1 MKKLLLGFL
10 FVMVLALPA
19 TASLTGMSNTGAVVG
34 AQHLNTT
41 ITSTGDFVQAFSPN
55 GNVYQIRLQQGSNV
69 IYLADFNTNPNP
81 LLFNVSVANSTTVDL
96 TDFSIPYNAA
106 LGTYTLV
113 VGYLDPLLQFQG
125 IPCSSYDSLQGA
137 FTVLP
142 PDGYIQGTVYDDLN
156 RNGQRDAGENGV
168 NNGTILLQPGGVAY
182 PPDASGNYSIPVS
195 NGTYSVSWSYTSGD
209 RRYLSSANSSYQV
222 TVNNGNVTGND
233 FGIYRKLQF
242 CSPNLLVSGRVN
254 LLTVI
259 GDTLFSPGTNNVYSI
274 SLRRIGQYCTAYN
287 SAITIVDSNTA
298 SARINIQSGRSGVF
312 DLFVQ
317 FTNGP
322 NYGVHILPGAAT
334 IVLPTATV
342 SGTTYYDSNQNG
354 VYDAGD
360 SPLRGQRTKLM
371 PDSVYAYSDFNGA
384 YSIGALA
391 GSHTVSWDSTAF
403 LNLWTL
409 SSDSASYTFFN
420 SAPVAGKDFGLI
432 SNLPPYSHTLYFSG
446 TRARCNTNNRY
457 EYIITNTGNVPMN
470 GRLYLIRDP
479 LTVYNGS
486 SVLASGSTAS
496 GDTIWWDLQNIL
508 PFQPVSLATYLLM
521 PGPQNVLHNSA
532 RFEALD
538 ASNVVQQTSSRS
550 VTETVLC
557 SFDPN
562 DKACTP
568 EGIGNDH
575 YTLIGDE
582 LEYRIR
588 FQNTGN
594 DTAYDVRIYDRLDT
608 ALDLNSFRIVNSSH
622 DVSTTLDNEGQA
634 TFFFRNI
641 YLPDSNVDEP
651 GSNGFITYR
660 IRAKTT
666 TPDFTQ
672 IENTAYIVFDLNP
685 AIVTNTTFNTMVTQI
700 PLWVRPASSIPDVSV
715 SPNPI
720 RESAHFVFA
729 GTEGKEGRFDLF
741 DLAGRNVVSM
751 DFRGSPFIFDRKNLL
766 SGMYLYRFTDLKGGL
781 IYSGKVVI
789 E

>member
-1 MKKLLLGFL
+1 MRYLILLFCLQTSNVFAA
-10 FVMVLALPA
+10 V
-19 TASLTGMSNTGAVVG
+19 TGMTNNSAVVG

-41 ITSTGDFVQAFSPN
+41 ITSNGTFVQAASPN
-55 GNVYQIRLQQGSNV
+55 GNVYEIRLQQGSNV
-69 IYLADFNTNPNP
+69 IYLADFNSNPNA
-81 LLFNVSVANSTTVDL
+81 LFSNVSVSNPTTVDL
-96 TDFSIPYNAA
+96 TDFSIPFNAA

-125 IPCSSYDSLQGA
+125 YPCSSYDSLQGA

-142 PDGYIQGTVYDDLN
+142 PDGYIQGTVYDDQN
-156 RNGQRDAGENGV
+156 KNGQRDAGENGV
-168 NNGTILLQPGGVAY
+168 NNGTILLQPGGISY
-182 PPDASGNYSIPVS
+182 PLDASGNYSIPVS
-195 NGTYSVSWSYTSGD
+195 NGNYSVTWNFNYND
-209 RRYLSSANSSYQV
+209 RRFLSSSTSTFQV

-233 FGIYRKLQF
+233 FGVFRKLQF
-242 CSPNLLVSGRVN
+242 CSPNLLVSGRIN
-254 LLTVI
+254 LLTVV

-274 SLRRIGQYCTAYN
+274 SLQRIGQYCTAYN
-287 SAITIVDSNTA
+287 SSITVVDSSTA

-317 FTNGP
+317 FTSGP

-371 PDSVYAYSDFNGA
+371 PDSVYAYSGFNGA

-391 GSHTVSWDSTAF
+391 GSHTISWDSTAF

-409 SSDSASYTFFN
+409 SSDSASYTYF
-420 SAPVAGKDFGLI
+420 SSSPVAGKDFGLV

-470 GRLYLIRDP
+470 GRLYLMRDP

-496 GDTIWWDLQNIL
+496 GDTIWWDLQNIQ
-508 PFQPVSLATYLLM
+508 PFQPVSLSTYLLM

-532 RFEALD
+532 RFDALD
-538 ASNVVQQTSSRS
+538 ANNTVQQTSSQS
-550 VTETVLC
+550 ATETVLC

-568 EGIGNDH
+568 EGTGIDH
-575 YTLIGDE
+575 YTQIGDE
-582 LEYRIR
+582 LEYKIR

-608 ALDLNSFRIVNSSH
+608 ALDLNSFRIINSSH
-622 DVSTTLDNEGQA
+622 NVSTTLDNEGQA
-634 TFFFRNI
+634 TFFFQNI
-641 YLPDSNVDEP
+641 YLPDSNIDEP
-651 GSNGFITYR
+651 GSNGFVTYR
-660 IRAKTT
+660 IRAKAN
-666 TPDFTQ
+666 TPDFTR

-685 AIVTNTTFNTMVTQI
+685 AVVTNTTFNTMVTQI
-700 PLWVRPASSIPDVSV
+700 PLWVRTETAFPEMTVA
-715 SPNPI
+715 PNPF
-720 RESAHFVFA
+720 RESTRFLFA
-729 GTEGKEGRFDLF
+729 APGKGALQFALF
-741 DLAGRNVVSM
+741 DLSGRVVRSMQVVGDPVLLERNGLNAG
-751 DFRGSPFIFDRKNLL
+751 I
-766 SGMYLYRFTDLKGGL
+766 YLYRFTDSQGSILHT
-781 IYSGKVVI
+781 GKVVI